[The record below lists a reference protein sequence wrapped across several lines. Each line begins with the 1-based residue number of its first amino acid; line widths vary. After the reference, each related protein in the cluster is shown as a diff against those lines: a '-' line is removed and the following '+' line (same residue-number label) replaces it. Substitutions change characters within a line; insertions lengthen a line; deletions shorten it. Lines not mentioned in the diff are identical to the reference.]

1 MNLCGLNWRGIRA
14 VMTKDLTV
22 VLRSKMIL
30 LPMILLPVMLQ
41 VLMPAAFGIAAY
53 FAGDAIA
60 GDLEDLQVMIAWL
73 PAEVQGRLAAQSPGQ
88 VFLEIMLVYAFA
100 PMYLIIPMMVSSVVA
115 ADSFVGERERKT
127 LEALLYTPLTDSELL
142 LAKIL
147 TAWLAAVVVGV
158 GSFLLYIVMVNL
170 IGWLVVDGI
179 AFPNLMW
186 LVLVFWV
193 SPAVAGLGLG
203 VTVLLST
210 RVNTFQEAYQLG
222 SMIVLPVVALMIGQF
237 AGVLSLSVLLAIGLG
252 AGVWLV
258 DALIF
263 WFGVKTFNRDALIAR
278 L

>member
-1 MNLCGLNWRGIRA
+1 MSLRDLNWRGIRA

-22 VLRSKMIL
+22 VLRTKMVV
-30 LPMILLPVMLQ
+30 LPMILMPVFLQ
-41 VLMPAAFGIAAY
+41 VLMPAGFGLAAY
-53 FAGDAIA
+53 LAGDSIA
-60 GDLEDLQVMIAWL
+60 GESNDLDTMIQWM
-73 PAEVQGRLAAQSPGQ
+73 PEEEQQRFEEQSPGQ

-100 PMYLIIPMMVSSVVA
+100 PMYLIIPMMVSSVIA

-127 LEALLYTPLTDSELL
+127 MEALLYTPLTDSELL
-142 LAKIL
+142 LAKML
-147 TAWLAAVVVGV
+147 TAWFAAVTVGV
-158 GSFLLYIVMVNL
+158 GSFLLYI
-170 IGWLVVDGI
+170 LVVKLVGLLVVGGI

-203 VTVLLST
+203 VTVLVSR

-237 AGVLSLSVLLAIGLG
+237 AGVLTLSVLLAIGIG
-252 AGVWLV
+252 AGVWLIN
-258 DALIF
+258 ALIF
-263 WFGVKTFNRDALIAR
+263 WFGVKTFNRDTLIAR